1 MQRKKCQI
9 LRRNLG
15 PVRVRAIRAR
25 RSGMRCKDIAAAFGI
40 SPITV
45 SRWISRYKQF
55 GAQGLKGRKSSGRPA
70 KIYCQEFFPKLKKI
84 VRKPATRFGFAS
96 PLWNSKR
103 LRQVIASEYRIK
115 ISQPTMWRALKS
127 IGLSY
132 QKPERRAFEA
142 DDESRKIWLEE
153 FWPKIKKKAF
163 KERAVVLFEDEAAV
177 SLIPNLGK
185 TWAKIGRT
193 PLVKL
198 TGNRGSVSVISAIST
213 TGKLYFKVPP
223 KTVASAEFI
232 EFLKQILNEI
242 PRKKIYMVLDGG
254 PTHKSNMTKNFVKS
268 VPRLQLIYLPAYSP
282 DFNPDEFT
290 WERLKGVEMQAHTQT
305 TKARLRAKT
314 MASMRSIQKKTDLVM
329 SFIKRSK
336 LT

>member
-1 MQRKKCQI
+1 MGRKKCPI
-9 LRRNLG
+9 PRRNLG

-25 RSGMRCKDIAAAFGI
+25 RSGMSCKDIAAAFGV
-40 SPITV
+40 SPVTV
-45 SRWISRYKQF
+45 SRWIKKYNTL
-55 GAQGLKGRKSSGRPA
+55 GAAGLKGKRSSGRPA
-70 KIYCQEFFPKLKKI
+70 TIDCQEFFPKLKKI
-84 VRKPATRFGFAS
+84 VKQPATRFGLTS

-103 LRQVIASEYRIK
+103 LRQVLASEYQIR
-115 ISQPTMWRALKS
+115 ISQSTMWRALKS

-142 DDESRKIWLEE
+142 DDQARKIWLEE
-153 FWPKIKKKAF
+153 FWPNLKKRAS
-163 KERAVVLFEDEAAV
+163 KERAVILFEDEAAV
-177 SLIPNLGK
+177 SLVPNLGK

-193 PLVKL
+193 PLIKL

-223 KTVASAEFI
+223 GTVASAEFI
-232 EFLKQILNEI
+232 EFLKQILTEI
-242 PRKKIYMVLDGG
+242 PRKKIYMILDGG
-254 PTHKSNMTKNFVKS
+254 STHRSKMTKQFVLTQ
-268 VPRLQLIYLPAYSP
+268 PRLQLVLLPAYSP

-290 WERLKGVEMQAHTQT
+290 WERLKRVEMLAHTQT

-314 MASMRSIQKKTDLVM
+314 LASMRSIQKKSDLVK